1 MTCNPVIIGMYWD
14 VLEST
19 SFTDNISETIATPP
33 NE

>member
-1 MTCNPVIIGMYWD
+1 MTCNPVIIGD
-14 VLEST
+14 VLECT